1 MRTMKRV
8 ATFALVCSMMA
19 ASANTPASAAAKIN
33 VKKVAVESSITGD
46 SKTVY
51 VAKGKKVS
59 LKSTV
64 TVTPN
69 KSANKGVTYK
79 SSNKKVATVTKK
91 GVVKGVKKGTAKIT
105 VTSKKN
111 TKKSATIQ
119 VQVKAAAV
127 SKVALNQTEAA
138 IKAGEKLTLQAT
150 VTAGKKACKKVVWSS
165 SDKKVVKVTKK
176 GVVKAVAAGTATV
189 TVKAIDGSGKKATC
203 KVTVTDTNSIAAM
216 DVLNAQT
223 ISFTLAKAQ
232 QLTADQ
238 ISLKTKQ
245 IASGE
250 YKKALKVDSVT
261 SADGIHYTVIVNS
274 DTAINLKDYVQLSV
288 AGIEGVFEK
297 QYIEEICAFAGDTV
311 EAWTVGTYSER
322 AFSFSEMYGYS
333 EYAIA
338 NLPAGL
344 TSEVKDNKLWVKGT
358 PVTAGNYVAVLTAKD
373 ETGNTLTRN
382 IIFTI
387 GSDTVIAAAA
397 AANYSLASTDTSIG
411 VTGYA
416 AGGSGQYKYEIVADT
431 QNTGATVNKTG
442 KQFLLSAKFEKAG
455 DYTVKVK
462 VSDANDANKFCE
474 TDVVF
479 HIIQGVSISG
489 MAKDAQ
495 GNAIKGAT
503 ISFTNKNR
511 ADRYFTYGK
520 AETDAKTGA
529 YSITVSPG
537 DYDVVAERKTESAA
551 GCAKAYLDSQ
561 ALKADNKEFHI
572 TMPLY
577 RVELTSADSKV
588 NERIAEAEW
597 YWNNEVVGKG
607 SEVYVKPGSYT
618 FETERYT
625 KSTDAV
631 VKVEGDWFTGYK
643 KQYTYP
649 ASINKLTC
657 LANVDNIAL
666 QATVT
671 ETLIKDLTEVAAYEW
686 LAGKDTTYVVEE
698 LGATYCMSNEAQ
710 TATGKRYAAY
720 RFVPKED
727 GTYAISSSKLA
738 FYDAEGKKMTANNGA
753 YSLKKGATYY
763 IADANGAV
771 ADSETELFKVTKA
784 E

>member
-19 ASANTPASAAAKIN
+19 ASANTPASAATKIN

-232 QLTADQ
+232 QLTAYH

-261 SADGIHYTVIVNS
+261 SADGIYYTVIVNS

-288 AGIEGVFEK
+288 AG
-297 QYIEEICAFAGDTV
+297 V
-311 EAWTVGTYSER
+311 EDS
-322 AFSFSEMYGYS
+322 
-333 EYAIA
+333 
-338 NLPAGL
+338 
-344 TSEVKDNKLWVKGT
+344 TS
-358 PVTAGNYVAVLTAKD
+358 
-373 ETGNTLTRN
+373 
-382 IIFTI
+382 
-387 GSDTVIAAAA
+387 
-397 AANYSLASTDTSIG
+397 
-411 VTGYA
+411 
-416 AGGSGQYKYEIVADT
+416 
-431 QNTGATVNKTG
+431 
-442 KQFLLSAKFEKAG
+442 
-455 DYTVKVK
+455 
-462 VSDANDANKFCE
+462 
-474 TDVVF
+474 
-479 HIIQGVSISG
+479 
-489 MAKDAQ
+489 
-495 GNAIKGAT
+495 
-503 ISFTNKNR
+503 
-511 ADRYFTYGK
+511 
-520 AETDAKTGA
+520 
-529 YSITVSPG
+529 
-537 DYDVVAERKTESAA
+537 
-551 GCAKAYLDSQ
+551 
-561 ALKADNKEFHI
+561 
-572 TMPLY
+572 
-577 RVELTSADSKV
+577 
-588 NERIAEAEW
+588 
-597 YWNNEVVGKG
+597 
-607 SEVYVKPGSYT
+607 
-618 FETERYT
+618 
-625 KSTDAV
+625 
-631 VKVEGDWFTGYK
+631 K
-643 KQYTYP
+643 K
-649 ASINKLTC
+649 
-657 LANVDNIAL
+657 
-666 QATVT
+666 
-671 ETLIKDLTEVAAYEW
+671 
-686 LAGKDTTYVVEE
+686 
-698 LGATYCMSNEAQ
+698 
-710 TATGKRYAAY
+710 
-720 RFVPKED
+720 FVPLLEIPWKH
-727 GTYAISSSKLA
+727 GQ
-738 FYDAEGKKMTANNGA
+738 
-753 YSLKKGATYY
+753 
-763 IADANGAV
+763 
-771 ADSETELFKVTKA
+771 
-784 E
+784 